1 MINENGEVIYIEAF
15 NNPTK
20 ILAKVDLEKKSI
32 SINEDEQTQETLPQA
47 YALHYLVNNFET
59 IMVTLAINKF
69 EGLSNLSKELA
80 MQVLLQEGEA
90 NGLQHKKINDIEDIS
105 KAELVS
111 ILTDCFLS
119 GVNPSE

>member
-1 MINENGEVIYIEAF
+1 MINENGEIIYIEAF
-15 NNPTK
+15 NNPKK

-32 SINEDEQTQETLPQA
+32 LINEDEQTQETLPQA

-80 MQVLLQEGEA
+80 IQVLLQEGKS
-90 NGLQHKKINDIEDIS
+90 NGLQNKKIEDVENIP
-105 KAELVS
+105 KTKLIS

-119 GVNPSE
+119 GVNPNE